1 MNQATPAPFMHAR
14 ETIML
19 NTDTA
24 NISQARYDAVAATER
39 HLRRNGAGLCN
50 LLDALDDPAGFEA
63 LCRLHSAFSHS
74 FPDADA
80 VEDAVNDITRFLAD
94 QSCSSLDKIGIERSF
109 AAADMARWHGAR
121 ISEIHGKFSHA
132 R

>member
-1 MNQATPAPFMHAR
+1 
-14 ETIML
+14 ML
-19 NTDTA
+19 NTNTT
-24 NISQARYDAVAATER
+24 NISQARFDAVAATER
-39 HLRRNGAGLCN
+39 HLRRNGASLCD
-50 LLDALDDPAGFEA
+50 LLDVLDDTAGFEA
-63 LCRLHSAFSHS
+63 LCRLHSAFSHP

-80 VEDAVNDITRFLAD
+80 VEEAVHDLTRFLAD
-94 QSCSSLDKIGIERSF
+94 QSCSSLDKIGIERNF